1 MPFVRKRKTK
11 AGAVSTALVEAYR
24 DYNGRPRQRI
34 LASLHGEPDVL
45 HALAKL
51 GFHWAHLREQAQ
63 ELHGEYQEAK
73 EREWVWKL
81 DAMAKRLLHIDRAL
95 KAIERD
101 ARVIREHCTAMD
113 EQIDAAIEAYA
124 KRVDRAAM
132 NALAVELYYAQ
143 LGEARKEVKPAF
155 RQLLLHYRPRT

>member
-1 MPFVRKRKTK
+1 MYCMLWPSSD
-11 AGAVSTALVEAYR
+11 ST
-24 DYNGRPRQRI
+24 GRTC
-34 LASLHGEPDVL
+34 ASRHRSFT
-45 HALAKL
+45 AK
-51 GFHWAHLREQAQ
+51 
-63 ELHGEYQEAK
+63 AK

-81 DAMAKRLLHIDRAL
+81 DAMAKRLLQIDRAL

-101 ARVIREHCTAMD
+101 ARVIREHCTATD

-124 KRVDRAAM
+124 KRLDRAAM